1 MTFATEDNITAMAV
15 ERWSTA
21 RDPRTRQLLTA
32 AVKHLHAFVREVEL
46 TEPEWL
52 LATEF
57 LTGVG
62 KISDAKRKEFILLSD
77 VLGVSMLT
85 VMINGRTPSGAT
97 PNTVLGPFHIDDSPI
112 LDMGAAL
119 PGDLPG
125 ERLYISGTVRDLD
138 GAPIA
143 GVLLDIWQADEDG
156 TYETQIPDSEARL
169 RGLQYTDAEGRYGF
183 WTIAPKG
190 YSIPMDGPV
199 GTLVRQTAISHFRPA
214 HVHFLVSA
222 KGYQPIVTHLFREG
236 AEFIDT
242 DVVFGTKRELVVP
255 FVEVP
260 AGACYNGSVVT
271 TPHLRVDYDFVLV
284 KASAPSTSSHETSSS
299 D

>member
-1 MTFATEDNITAMAV
+1 MTFATEDN
-15 ERWSTA
+15 
-21 RDPRTRQLLTA
+21 RQLMTA
-32 AVKHLHAFVREVEL
+32 AVKHLHAFVREVDL
-46 TEPEWL
+46 TDAEWL
-52 LATEF
+52 AATEF
-57 LTGVG
+57 LTAVG
-62 KISDAKRKEFILLSD
+62 QISDAKRKEFILLSD

-125 ERLYISGTVRDLD
+125 ERLYISGTVRDLG

-169 RGLQYTDAEGRYGF
+169 RGLQYTDPEGRYGF

-199 GTLVRQTAISHFRPA
+199 GDLVRQTAISHFRPA
-214 HVHFLVSA
+214 HIHFLISA
-222 KGYQPIVTHLFREG
+222 EGYQPIVTHLFREG

-242 DVVFGTKRELVVP
+242 DVVFGTRRELVVP
-255 FVEVP
+255 FVEQP
-260 AGACYNGSVVT
+260 AGTAPDGTAVAD
-271 TPHLRVDYDFVLV
+271 PHLRVAYDFVLV
-284 KASAPSTSSHETSSS
+284 KAPAGATADRADIVSSADRPVIMSE
-299 D
+299 

>member
-1 MTFATEDNITAMAV
+1 MTFATEDNITAIAV
-15 ERWSTA
+15 ERWGTA
-21 RDPRTRQLLTA
+21 HDPRTRQLMTA

-46 TEPEWL
+46 TEAEWL
-52 LATEF
+52 GATEF
-57 LTGVG
+57 LTAVG

-97 PNTVLGPFHIDDSPI
+97 PNTVLGPFHIEDSPI
-112 LDMGAAL
+112 LEKGAAL
-119 PGDLPG
+119 PGNLPG
-125 ERLYISGTVRDLD
+125 EPLYIGGTVRDLD
-138 GAPIA
+138 DRPIA
-143 GVLLDIWQADEDG
+143 GALLDVWQADEDG

-169 RGLQYTDAEGRYGF
+169 RGLQYTGVDGRYGF

-222 KGYQPIVTHLFREG
+222 DGYQPIVTHLFRMG
-236 AEFIDT
+236 AEFIET
-242 DVVFGTKRELVVP
+242 DVVFGTKSELIVP

-260 AGACYNGSVVT
+260 AGVASDGSVAKA
-271 TPHLRVDYDFVLV
+271 PHLRVDYDFFLTKV
-284 KASAPSTSSHETSSS
+284 AG
-299 D
+299 